1 MDSLGVDVQGST
13 YQSPSEGK
21 YALRET
27 PVFHVETE
35 TGNQLKY
42 GARSCSRLRFGMSG

>member
-21 YALRET
+21 YALGRR
-27 PVFHVETE
+27 PSFM
-35 TGNQLKY
+35 LKRKL
-42 GARSCSRLRFGMSG
+42 GIS